1 MVYFYEQVL
10 GKWTESERRKQKLN
24 WLATFQPKEKSNPCH
39 FISVKSKLQHP
50 PSPPATP
57 PAFDFFENYR
67 SNSRLPKPKCRSNA
81 PGTLGSIQVI
91 KRPHPRDISQAYEWQ
106 KDGRNACSFQTK
118 SLKIQQIICIQYN
131 KNWETLKAYLLQ
143 TKLLGK
149 VAEIT
154 VTRSLNTQLFFVCH
168 ATYKAFYKKKIP
180 PTEITTFHTCDIH
193 HHFAAGQSDWPLLSF
208 LLMYWITGIQ

>member
-1 MVYFYEQVL
+1 MPFCIGQIEAS
-10 GKWTESERRKQKLN
+10 T
-24 WLATFQPKEKSNPCH
+24 
-39 FISVKSKLQHP
+39 
-50 PSPPATP
+50 SPPPPRATP
-57 PAFDFFENYR
+57 HAFDFFENYR
-67 SNSRLPKPKCRSNA
+67 SNSPLPKPKCRSNA

-118 SLKIQQIICIQYN
+118 SLKIQQIIRIQYN

-149 VAEIT
+149 VGEIT

>member
-1 MVYFYEQVL
+1 MPFCTSQIEAPNPPPPPP
-10 GKWTESERRKQKLN
+10 R
-24 WLATFQPKEKSNPCH
+24 QP
-39 FISVKSKLQHP
+39 
-50 PSPPATP
+50 P

-67 SNSRLPKPKCRSNA
+67 SNSPLPKPKYRSNA

-168 ATYKAFYKKKIP
+168 ATYKAFYKKKSHLLRLLHSIHAIF
-180 PTEITTFHTCDIH
+180 ITISWQVKVIDLCWAFYWCIESW
-193 HHFAAGQSDWPLLSF
+193 AYSRSD
-208 LLMYWITGIQ
+208 YTYRITV